1 MKRTVKKTEQNQ
13 YGSKGIRIRRFS
25 TWSIIIALFLMGLFI
40 VMSVRGVQDFYVLE
54 NTTEQYMQCE
64 NSVKKFREGLD
75 TLTTQVRLYVMTGE
89 KKYLDSYFQEKNVI
103 RSRENAVDE
112 LKELFPETES
122 IKNIETAYR
131 ASGVLMSKDFYA
143 MRLVADAQEMQ
154 LAAMPK
160 EVAEVTLSS
169 EEQALS
175 SQEKMELASD
185 IVSNDEYQKAKIRVY
200 TNVNYCMDDLITNT
214 QNKQGRAATVFKDL
228 YKKQVIGVSLLIVLL
243 MVSSLIVRQ
252 LIINPLA
259 VYNDSIEQDETFPEI
274 GAAEL
279 RKLAKTYNKVYAEN
293 QETQKLIRHEAEH
306 DALTDLLNRG
316 SFNKLLPIYSQGET
330 SFALILAD
338 IDEFKHVNDTYGH
351 SMGDEVIKRV
361 ANQLKN
367 TFREIDYV
375 CRVGGDEFAVIV
387 VDVSESQKAFVGERL
402 AELKENLA
410 HPQGDLP
417 VVTMSIGVAFSD
429 RESPED
435 TIFKDADK
443 VLYYVKEHGK
453 NNYKIY

>member
-1 MKRTVKKTEQNQ
+1 MKKPQTNH
-13 YGSKGIRIRRFS
+13 YGNKGIHIKHFS
-25 TWSIIIALFLMGLFI
+25 TWSIIIAIFLMGLFI
-40 VMSVRGVQDFYVLE
+40 VMSVRGIKDFYVLE

-64 NSVKKFREGLD
+64 SSVKKFQEGLN

-103 RSRENAVDE
+103 RSRENAVEE
-112 LKELFPETES
+112 LKDLFPETDS
-122 IKNIETAYR
+122 IKNIETAYQ

-154 LAAMPK
+154 VAAMPK
-160 EVAEVTLSS
+160 EVAEVALSS
-169 EEQALS
+169 EDQALS
-175 SQEKMELASD
+175 SQEKMDLARS
-185 IVSNDEYQKAKIRVY
+185 IVSDDEYQKAKIRVY

-214 QNKQGRAATVFKDL
+214 QNDQGRAATVFKDL
-228 YKKQVIGVSLLIVLL
+228 YRKQVIGVSLLVVLL
-243 MVSSLIVRQ
+243 LVSSLIVRQ
-252 LIINPLA
+252 LIVNPLA
-259 VYNDSIEQDETFPEI
+259 SYNESIEQDETFPVI

-293 QETQKLIRHEAEH
+293 QETRETQKLIRHEAEH
-306 DALTDLLNRG
+306 DGLTDLLNRG
-316 SFNKLLPIYSQGET
+316 SFNKLIPIYSQGET
-330 SFALILAD
+330 PFALILAD

-361 ANQLKN
+361 ANQLKS

-375 CRVGGDEFAVIV
+375 CRVGGDEFAIIV
-387 VDVSESQKAFVGERL
+387 VDVSESQKSFVDERL
-402 AELKENLA
+402 TELKENLA
-410 HPQGDLP
+410 KPEGNLP

-429 RESPED
+429 RENPED
-435 TIFKDADK
+435 TIYKDADK
-443 VLYYVKEHGK
+443 VLYDVKEHGK